1 MTAVEKG
8 ETQEA
13 PRSSQAAQLLAEL
26 LTELLTKLLTELLTE
41 DIDGAARV
49 LPALPNTRS
58 QPCPAKGQLQ
68 DRRNCCCFYH
78 Q

>member
-1 MTAVEKG
+1 MTAVEQG

-26 LTELLTKLLTELLTE
+26 LTELLTE
-41 DIDGAARV
+41 DVDGAARV

-58 QPCPAKGQLQ
+58 QPCPAKGQLR
-68 DRRNCCCFYH
+68 DGRNCCCFYH